1 MTGKSYS
8 NDINECHIE
17 WARQLLSMN
26 EARVCDIAQ
35 RVGFD
40 NQPYFQV
47 LFKKQMGVMPSDYR
61 SRRSLKGEIL

>member
-1 MTGKSYS
+1 
-8 NDINECHIE
+8 
-17 WARQLLSMN
+17 MN
-26 EARVCDIAQ
+26 EARVCDVAQ

-61 SRRSLKGEIL
+61 SRRSLRGETL